1 MFSTFLIPALLER
14 WLTLVR
20 WDQEKLLDK
29 SKQNLTIISL
39 QTGKTIRVD
48 RLETLISLS
57 PHRKLCVV
65 PLSALPCPWMTMWRH
80 RYLQHTRT
88 HQVSQREIFL
98 LSFSSEKTMKSLS
111 DWKYPK
117 FSQLVAKTSQSP
129 FFGPN
134 GQMEPSEPKQAKQEQ
149 TPQNPAPSPIFK
161 FIIWILV
168 ILFVCL
174 AVLVIRTEV

>member
-1 MFSTFLIPALLER
+1 
-14 WLTLVR
+14 
-20 WDQEKLLDK
+20 
-29 SKQNLTIISL
+29 
-39 QTGKTIRVD
+39 
-48 RLETLISLS
+48 
-57 PHRKLCVV
+57 
-65 PLSALPCPWMTMWRH
+65 
-80 RYLQHTRT
+80 
-88 HQVSQREIFL
+88 
-98 LSFSSEKTMKSLS
+98 MKSLS

-117 FSQLVAKTSQSP
+117 FFQLVAKTSQSP

-174 AVLVIRTEV
+174 AVLVIRTEVYE